1 MPAHATRPV
10 ALPLV
15 PAPCIT
21 LTTDFGTRDG
31 YVGAM
36 KGRLTSLAPGIPIID
51 LSHEIPPQ
59 GVVEGAWCLRRAVPE
74 FSPGSIHVAVVDPEV
89 GSWRSAIVVMTAHYL
104 LVGPDNGLLSL
115 AARDDGIRRVIEIR
129 ETHELWSKS
138 ASFDGLTL
146 FAPVAAHLARGL
158 DLDQVGDESEDL
170 VSLPEPQ
177 PSRVGHALVGQVL
190 FADRFGNCITNIHR
204 DFAGNRAIDR
214 VVVQP
219 GLDARMCDHYSEL
232 AGSGQGSGPGGM
244 GAVGALWNSDG
255 YLELALF
262 GQSLAERLGLKI
274 GHPVRLLFK
283 GG

>member
-1 MPAHATRPV
+1 MASS
-10 ALPLV
+10 
-15 PAPCIT
+15 PCIT

-36 KGRLTSLAPGIPIID
+36 KGRLMTLAPGIPVVDI
-51 LSHEIPPQ
+51 SHDISPQ
-59 GVVEGAWCLRRAVPE
+59 GVVEGAWCLRRAVPK
-74 FSPGSIHVAVVDPEV
+74 FPPGSIHLAVVDPEV
-89 GSWRSAIVVMTAHYL
+89 GSWRSAIVVVTERFL

-115 AARDDGIRRVIEIR
+115 AARDDGVRRVIEIR
-129 ETHELWSKS
+129 DAPEMWAKS

-146 FAPVAAHLARGL
+146 FAPVSAHLAKGL
-158 DLDQVGDESEDL
+158 DLDQVGEDAEDL
-170 VSLPEPQ
+170 VGLPEPQ

-190 FADRFGNCITNIHR
+190 FSDRFGNCITNIHKG
-204 DFAGNRAIDR
+204 FAGNRAIDR

-219 GLDARMCDHYSEL
+219 GLEARMCNHYAEL
-232 AGSGQGSGPGGM
+232 AGSGT
-244 GAVGALWNSDG
+244 VGALWNSDG

-262 GQSLAERLGLKI
+262 GQSLAERLGLKT